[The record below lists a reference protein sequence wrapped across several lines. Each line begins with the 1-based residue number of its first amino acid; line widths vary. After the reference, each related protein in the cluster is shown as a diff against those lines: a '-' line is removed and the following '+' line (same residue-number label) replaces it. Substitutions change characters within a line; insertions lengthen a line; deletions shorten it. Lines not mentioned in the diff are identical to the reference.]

1 MEELVLLKRAPN
13 KAEAE
18 IIKSYLESNG
28 IYVFLK
34 SSTVPYG
41 DGPVMGM
48 GGPVEIWVPEISIES
63 AIELLEKRESYK
75 GGGIEDD
82 STKG

>member
-1 MEELVLLKRAPN
+1 MEEMILLKRAPN
-13 KAEAE
+13 KTEAE
-18 IIKSYLESNG
+18 IVKGYLESNG

-41 DGPVMGM
+41 NGPVMGI
-48 GGPVEIWVPEISIES
+48 GGPVEIWIPKSFLET
-63 AIELLEKRESYK
+63 ATDLLAKREVEE

-82 STKG
+82 SVKG

>member
-1 MEELVLLKRAPN
+1 MEELILLKRTSN

-18 IIKSYLESNG
+18 VIKSYLESNG

-41 DGPVMGM
+41 NGPVMGV
-48 GGPVEIWVPEISIES
+48 GGPVEVWIPESSLEL
-63 AIELLEKRESYK
+63 AIDLLAKREIEK

-82 STKG
+82 STQG

>member
-1 MEELVLLKRAPN
+1 MIVLKRVSN
-13 KAEAE
+13 KTKAE

-41 DGPVMGM
+41 DGPIMGV
-48 GGPVEIWVPEISIES
+48 GGPVEIWISKGSLEE
-63 AIELLEKRESYK
+63 AIELLARREFEE

-82 STKG
+82 STEG

>member
-1 MEELVLLKRAPN
+1 MEELILLKRTSN

-18 IIKSYLESNG
+18 VIKSYLESNG

-41 DGPVMGM
+41 NGPVMGV
-48 GGPVEIWVPEISIES
+48 GGPVEVWIPESSLEL
-63 AIELLEKRESYK
+63 AIDLLAKREIEE

-82 STKG
+82 STQG

>member
-1 MEELVLLKRAPN
+1 MGEITLLKRVPN

-48 GGPVEIWVPEISIES
+48 GGPVEIWVPENSVET
-63 AIELLEKRESYK
+63 AMELLEKRESNM
-75 GGGIEDD
+75 GGGSEND
-82 STKG
+82 STEG

>member
-1 MEELVLLKRAPN
+1 MEEMILLKRAPN
-13 KAEAE
+13 KTEAE

-41 DGPVMGM
+41 NGPVMGI
-48 GGPVEIWVPEISIES
+48 GGPVEVWIPRSSLETATDLLARREIE
-63 AIELLEKRESYK
+63 
-75 GGGIEDD
+75 GGGVEDD
-82 STKG
+82 SVKG

>member
-1 MEELVLLKRAPN
+1 MEDLMLLKRAPN

-48 GGPVEIWVPEISIES
+48 GGPVEIWIPRNSLEIAIALLVRREIE
-63 AIELLEKRESYK
+63 E

-82 STKG
+82 SNKG

>member
-1 MEELVLLKRAPN
+1 MEDLMLLKRAPN

-41 DGPVMGM
+41 NGPVMGM
-48 GGPVEIWVPEISIES
+48 GGPVEIWIPRSSLEI
-63 AIELLEKRESYK
+63 AIDLLAKREVEE

-82 STKG
+82 SNKG

>member
-1 MEELVLLKRAPN
+1 MGEITLLKRAPN

-18 IIKSYLESNG
+18 IIRSYLESNG

-48 GGPVEIWVPEISIES
+48 GGPVEIWVPENSVE
-63 AIELLEKRESYK
+63 AAMELLERRESNM
-75 GGGIEDD
+75 GGGSEDD
-82 STKG
+82 SAEG